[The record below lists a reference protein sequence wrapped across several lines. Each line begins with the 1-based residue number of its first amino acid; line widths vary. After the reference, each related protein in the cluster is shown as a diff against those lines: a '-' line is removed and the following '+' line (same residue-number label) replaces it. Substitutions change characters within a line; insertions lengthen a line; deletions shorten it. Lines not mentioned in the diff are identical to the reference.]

1 MLMHQIR
8 SPPVKRRN
16 FVYVRAVYICT
27 ITRIVKYVNLHNQ
40 MKGVYI
46 PGMEL
51 WAAHQMLGD
60 LSETVTE
67 IKDTSI

>member
-1 MLMHQIR
+1 
-8 SPPVKRRN
+8 
-16 FVYVRAVYICT
+16 
-27 ITRIVKYVNLHNQ
+27 